1 MKQNRFLSKEEE
13 LELGK
18 NIFEWK
24 QDKDNKEKYK
34 LAVKSAQ
41 KLFKYNKPLA
51 IKMAKDFIFK
61 TECTNYTL
69 EDAIMDAY
77 IGLMTA
83 IWRYDFRRNTKITT
97 VARMPIYKE
106 LVYSC
111 NTDNSLIAFKDL
123 SNVEYAKA
131 KRKWLEENLEDIMS
145 LKEYVQLHKDEYKN
159 LNKVNRFETVDS
171 FVKGVTSLDFEIKND
186 NSYVTLGTL
195 LKDDNYITY
204 YDSID
209 IDKEDLFSPELM
221 KTITNK
227 LTPIQQKIIFYEYDD
242 SVEIP
247 KEDFMKQYN
256 LKKRSYGTERN
267 KALRILK
274 AELE

>member
-24 QDKDNKEKYK
+24 QDKNNKEKYK

-51 IKMAKDFIFK
+51 IKMAKDFILK
-61 TECTNYTL
+61 TGCTNYTL
-69 EDAIMDAY
+69 EDATTDAY

-83 IWRYDFRRNTKITT
+83 IWRYDYRRNTKITT

-111 NTDNSLIAFKDL
+111 NTDNMLIAFKDL
-123 SNVEYAKA
+123 SNVEYSKA
-131 KRKWLEENLEDIMS
+131 KRKWLEEKAQNIMS

-159 LNKVNRFETVDS
+159 LNKVNRFETVDC
-171 FVKGVTSLDFEIKND
+171 FVKGVTSLDFEIKTD
-186 NSYVTLGTL
+186 NNTVPLGTL
-195 LKDDNYITY
+195 LKDENYISY

-209 IDKEDLFSPELM
+209 KEEDLFSAELM

-227 LTPIQQKIIFYEYDD
+227 LTPLQQKIIFYEFDD
-242 SVEIP
+242 SVEMS

-267 KALRILK
+267 KALRILR

>member
-1 MKQNRFLSKEEE
+1 M
-13 LELGK
+13 
-18 NIFEWK
+18 
-24 QDKDNKEKYK
+24 YK
-34 LAVKSAQ
+34 LY
-41 KLFKYNKPLA
+41 FK
-51 IKMAKDFIFK
+51 
-61 TECTNYTL
+61 
-69 EDAIMDAY
+69 DAITDAY

-123 SNVEYAKA
+123 SNVEYFKA
-131 KRKWLEENLEDIMS
+131 KRKWLEENAQNIMS

-227 LTPIQQKIIFYEYDD
+227 LSPIQQKIIFYEYDD

-247 KEDFMKQYN
+247 KEYFMKQYN
-256 LKKRSYGTERN
+256 LKKREYGVQKPSFKNFERRVN
-267 KALRILK
+267 IRIG
-274 AELE
+274 

>member
-34 LAVKSAQ
+34 KAVLSAQ
-41 KLFKYNKPLA
+41 KLFKHNKPLA
-51 IKMAKDFIFK
+51 VKMAKDFIFK
-61 TECTNYTL
+61 TGCTNYTL

-77 IGLMTA
+77 IGLMIA

-159 LNKVNRFETVDS
+159 LNKVNRFETVECY
-171 FVKGVTSLDFEIKND
+171 VKGVTSLDFEIKTD
-186 NSYVTLGTL
+186 NNSVPLGTL
-195 LKDDNYITY
+195 IKDENYI
-204 YDSID
+204 
-209 IDKEDLFSPELM
+209 
-221 KTITNK
+221 
-227 LTPIQQKIIFYEYDD
+227 
-242 SVEIP
+242 
-247 KEDFMKQYN
+247 
-256 LKKRSYGTERN
+256 SY
-267 KALRILK
+267 
-274 AELE
+274 